1 MLFLLFQSNFI
12 IFPILFKNYFLLL
25 ILANLNINQ
34 DILLY
39 QIFLNMGDIDYIQY
53 FKIILNNMII
63 SWNSINHFYSN

>member
-63 SWNSINHFYSN
+63 S

>member
-63 SWNSINHFYSN
+63 SWNSINHYYSN